1 MHSEE
6 AAYRNLQKHLNAMP
20 VGFPATRSGVEQRIL
35 KSLFTPAEARL
46 ATAMSYRR
54 EPADSICQ
62 RAAQAGLLDPAVEDG
77 PAMLEA
83 MAKKGSI
90 FKTDSDPGF
99 RYALLPFAIGMFE
112 FQVRHLTREFYE
124 DGARYFREAFGLAY
138 LSTPLPQMRVIP
150 VSESIPD
157 TQHIATY
164 DEIRQIIEQ
173 AEGKIGVA
181 DCICR
186 KGKDLAG
193 QACQKTDRRELCL
206 GFRDYFDTYQREG
219 WFRPIDKNEALEI
232 LARSEKEGLVLQ
244 ATNEQYPQAVCACCG
259 CCCGILNTLNAIA
272 NPADFVA
279 ANYRV
284 RVDAEKCTGCGV
296 CEARCQMAAIWV
308 ADGRARVDERRCIG
322 CGVCVPACPAKALS
336 MIPVRKP
343 QVPPETTG
351 DLYERLMQEKSRWGK
366 VKTAL
371 RILRHTRLRDVPAL
385 IKG

>member
-20 VGFPATRSGVEQRIL
+20 VGFPATRSGVDQRIL

-46 ATAMSYRR
+46 ATAMSYRW
-54 EPADSICQ
+54 ESADTICQ
-62 RAAQAGLLDPAVEDG
+62 RAWQAGLLTPAVEDG
-77 PAMLEA
+77 PAMLKA

-90 FKTDSDPGF
+90 FKTESDPES

-112 FQVRHLTREFYE
+112 FQVKHLTRAFYE
-124 DGARYFREAFGLAY
+124 DTARYFREAFGLAY

-150 VSESIPD
+150 VSESISG

-181 DCICR
+181 ECICR

-193 QACQKTDRRELCL
+193 EPCKKTDRRELCL

-219 WFRPIDKNEALEI
+219 WFRPIDKREALEI

-244 ATNEQYPQAVCACCG
+244 ATNEQQPQAVCACCG
-259 CCCGILNTLNAIA
+259 CCCGILNTLNAIP

-279 ANYRV
+279 SNYRA
-284 RVDAEKCTGCGV
+284 RVNAEKCVGCGV
-296 CEARCQMAAIWV
+296 CETRCQMSAV
-308 ADGRARVDERRCIG
+308 RVSNGKAVIDEKRCIG
-322 CGVCVPACPAKALS
+322 CGVCVPACPAEALS
-336 MIPVRKP
+336 LIPVRKP
-343 QVPPETTG
+343 HVPPETTEA
-351 DLYERLMQEKSRWGK
+351 LYERLMREKSRWGK
-366 VKTAL
+366 AKTVL
-371 RILRHTRLRDVPAL
+371 RILRHMRLKDVPAL

>member
-6 AAYRNLQKHLNAMP
+6 ASYRNLQKHLNAMP
-20 VGFPATRSGVEQRIL
+20 VGFPATRSGVDQRIL
-35 KSLFTPAEARL
+35 KSLFTPSEARL
-46 ATAMSYRR
+46 AAAMSYRL
-54 EPADSICQ
+54 ESADTICH
-62 RAAQAGLLDPAVEDG
+62 RAAQAGLLDPAAGDG
-77 PAMLEA
+77 PAMLDA

-90 FKTDSDPGF
+90 FKTESEPAS

-112 FQVRHLTREFYE
+112 FQLRHLTRAFYE
-124 DGARYFREAFGLAY
+124 DSARYFREAFGLAY

-181 DCICR
+181 ECICR
-186 KGKDLAG
+186 KGKDLTG
-193 QACQKTDRRELCL
+193 ESCKKTDRRELCL

-219 WFRPIDKNEALEI
+219 WFRPIDKREALEI

-244 ATNEQYPQAVCACCG
+244 ATNEQQPQAVCACCG
-259 CCCGILNTLNAIA
+259 CCCGILNTLNAIP

-279 ANYRV
+279 SNYRA
-284 RVDAEKCTGCGV
+284 RVETEKCVGCGV
-296 CEARCQMAAIWV
+296 CEARCQMGAV
-308 ADGRARVDERRCIG
+308 TLTDGKAVIDDKRCIG
-322 CGVCVPACPAKALS
+322 CGVCVPGCPADALS
-336 MIPVRKP
+336 MAPAAKP
-343 QVPPETTG
+343 HVPPETTE
-351 DLYERLMQEKSRWGK
+351 DLYERLMREKSRWGK
-366 VKTAL
+366 VKTVL
-371 RILRHTRLRDVPAL
+371 RILRHMRLKDVSAL